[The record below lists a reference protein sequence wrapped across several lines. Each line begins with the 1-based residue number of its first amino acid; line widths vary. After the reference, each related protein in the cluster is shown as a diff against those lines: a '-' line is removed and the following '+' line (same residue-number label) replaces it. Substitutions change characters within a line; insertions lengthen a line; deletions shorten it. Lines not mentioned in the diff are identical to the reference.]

1 MIAHINGDDD
11 GTRNDYERAFSYKG
25 EWEEYRMHMIKSAI
39 VPNYPVGAQEDPG
52 SMAHKK
58 DCH

>member
-1 MIAHINGDDD
+1 MVMMMVREMIMKEHLLI
-11 GTRNDYERAFSYKG
+11 FSKD
-25 EWEEYRMHMIKSAI
+25 EWEEHRMHMIKTAI

>member
-1 MIAHINGDDD
+1 MVMMMVREMIMKEHLLI
-11 GTRNDYERAFSYKG
+11 FSKG
-25 EWEEYRMHMIKSAI
+25 GWEEYTMQMIKTAI
-39 VPNYPVGAQEDPG
+39 VSNYPVGAQEDPG

>member
-1 MIAHINGDDD
+1 MMMVREIVMKKDLPM
-11 GTRNDYERAFSYKG
+11 FSKG
-25 EWEEYRMHMIKSAI
+25 KLEEYTMQMIKTAI
-39 VPNYPVGAQEDPG
+39 VSNYPVGAQEDPR

>member
-1 MIAHINGDDD
+1 MVREIVMKKDLPM
-11 GTRNDYERAFSYKG
+11 FSKG
-25 EWEEYRMHMIKSAI
+25 ELEEYTMQMIKTAI
-39 VPNYPVGAQEDPG
+39 VSNYPVGAQEDPG

>member
-1 MIAHINGDDD
+1 MVREMIMKEHLLI
-11 GTRNDYERAFSYKG
+11 FSKD
-25 EWEEYRMHMIKSAI
+25 EWEEYSMQMIKSAI
-39 VPNYPVGAQEDPG
+39 VSNYPVGAQEDPG

>member
-1 MIAHINGDDD
+1 MVMMMVREMIKEEPLLI
-11 GTRNDYERAFSYKG
+11 SSKG
-25 EWEEYRMHMIKSAI
+25 EWEEHTMQMIKTAI
-39 VPNYPVGAQEDPG
+39 LSNYPVGAQEDPG